1 MHPDNPHQ
9 AGYDMAALTSALPE
23 LAPFIVQSKQGR
35 ASINFSDPIAV
46 KLLNKAL
53 LVHHYGIAYWDI
65 PIGYLCPPIPG
76 RVDYLCHL
84 NDYLKGLGVLTSGKS
99 VNGLDIG
106 TGSNLIYPLLA
117 SRLYAWSMMGSD
129 IDARSLQNAQHIL
142 DKNADL
148 PLDITLRLQSNPDY
162 IFQDVI
168 QSQDSFTFSMCNPP
182 FHASAQAALAGSERK
197 NRNLNRNKQK
207 RESNQKKISDT
218 QQLNFAGQSNELW
231 CEGGER
237 RFITQMIYE
246 SQDVKQQVACFT
258 CLVSK
263 KETLQELKRPLKKV
277 NAQYDVVSM
286 QQGSKESRFIAWR
299 FN

>member
-9 AGYDMAALTSALPE
+9 AGYDMPALTSALPE

-117 SRLYAWSMMGSD
+117 SRLYAWSMVGSD

-148 PLDITLRLQSNPDY
+148 PLDITLRLQSNPDH

-168 QSQDSFTFSMCNPP
+168 QSQDNFTFSMCNPP
-182 FHASAQAALAGSERK
+182 FHASAQAAMAGSERK
-197 NRNLNRNKQK
+197 NRNLNSNKQK

>member
-117 SRLYAWSMMGSD
+117 SRLYAWSMVGSD

-148 PLDITLRLQSNPDY
+148 PLDITLRLQSNPEH
-162 IFQDVI
+162 IFQNVI
-168 QSQDSFTFSMCNPP
+168 QSQDNFTFSMCNPP
-182 FHASAQAALAGSERK
+182 FHASAQAAMAGSERK

>member
-1 MHPDNPHQ
+1 MHPNNPHL
-9 AGYDMAALTSALPE
+9 AGYDMAALTLALPE

-35 ASINFSDPIAV
+35 ASINFSDPMAV

-53 LVHHYGIAYWDI
+53 LLYHYGIAYWDI
-65 PIGYLCPPIPG
+65 PEGYLCPPIPG

-84 NDYLKGLGVLTSGKS
+84 NDYLKGLGVLTSGTS

-117 SRLYAWSMMGSD
+117 SRLYAWPMVGSD

-142 DKNADL
+142 DKNANL
-148 PLDITLRLQSNPDY
+148 PLDITLRLQSNPDH
-162 IFQDVI
+162 IFQNVI
-168 QSQDSFTFSMCNPP
+168 QSQDGFTFSLCNPP

-207 RESNQKKISDT
+207 RESNQKNISDT

-246 SQDVKQQVACFT
+246 SQDAKHQVACFT

-277 NAQYDVVSM
+277 NAQYDVISM

-299 FN
+299 FS